1 MAKLTASQQRYLKNS
16 TLIAASQIIFKIVE
30 EANFPMKELGNLST
44 VCRGASPRPK
54 GDPKYFGGSI
64 PWIMISD
71 ATGNPGKYIYTT
83 QETVTQEGA
92 DKSRFLKAG
101 TLIVTNSATIGMPKI
116 LGVDGCIHDGFL
128 AFLDVSKEIHL
139 DFLYWFFIYT
149 RTYLERIAPEGTQKN
164 LNTDLARGL
173 RVPVLPITLQKSI
186 GDFLEAVETRQL
198 GNKSLELPDLPPI
211 LADVRRIVAR
221 VEELAGKVEEARGL
235 RSRALEE
242 AAIAARTIPS
252 YLMAAVQSEVP
263 TSPIGRLISFR
274 NDLIRPIDGKSGALR
289 FIGLQHIE
297 SHTGKRIGEDRLLAE
312 ELTGRKFKFSPG
324 EVVYGYLRPYLN
336 KVWIADC
343 DGVCS
348 VDQYV
353 IQPNS
358 DLIDTTYL
366 VHFMRS
372 QTFLNQAI
380 ELTHNLM
387 LPRLRT
393 ALLESITIPLPPL
406 PEQQRIVAYL
416 DDLQAKVDALKRLQ
430 AETAVELNALLPS
443 ILDKAFKG
451 EL

>member
-1 MAKLTASQQRYLKNS
+1 MSEAIATEHWQMEPFRNILTKSEEWIEPNPNQTYKQVTVRMWGQGVVERSEVAGVEIASKRMLVVHPEQ
-16 TLIAASQIIFKIVE
+16 FIVSRID
-30 EANFPMKELGNLST
+30 A
-44 VCRGASPRPK
+44 RHGASGLIPK
-54 GDPKYFGGSI
+54 SLD
-64 PWIMISD
+64 
-71 ATGNPGKYIYTT
+71 
-83 QETVTQEGA
+83 GA
-92 DKSRFLKAG
+92 
-101 TLIVTNSATIGMPKI
+101 IVTNDFPVFSLNPAKVLPSFFAWMTKTHTF
-116 LGVDGCIHDGFL
+116 VDLCKAASEGTTNRVRLKEERFL
-128 AFLDVSKEIHL
+128 AMQIL
-139 DFLYWFFIYT
+139 
-149 RTYLERIAPEGTQKN
+149 
-164 LNTDLARGL
+164 
-173 RVPVLPITLQKSI
+173 
-186 GDFLEAVETRQL
+186 
-198 GNKSLELPDLPPI
+198 LPP
-211 LADVRRIVAR
+211 LGEQKRIVVR

-242 AAIAARTIPS
+242 AEIAARTIPS
-252 YLMAAVQSEVP
+252 YLMDSVESEFSA
-263 TSPIGRLISFR
+263 SPIGHLINFR
-274 NDLIRPIDGKSGALR
+274 SDLIRPIDGKSGALR

-297 SHTGKRIGEDRLLAE
+297 SHTGKRIGENRLLAE
-312 ELTGRKFKFSPG
+312 ELTGRKFKFSSG
-324 EVVYGYLRPYLN
+324 EIVYGYLRPYLN

-358 DLIDTTYL
+358 ELIDTTYL

-393 ALLESITIPLPPL
+393 ALLESISIPLRPL
-406 PEQQRIVAYL
+406 PEQRRIVAYL

-430 AETAVELNALLPS
+430 AETAPELNALLPS